1 MFHLIILPFSVEVE
15 ANVLLWLGEVGF
27 AAKRSLMCSLLEEH
41 QIFQSQICNPFVVKR
56 ESFLNH
62 LSDCD
67 FCKENSLSCFN
78 ISYFFHV
85 TFYGFPFCSK
95 MSRQRSR
102 RRQRKEEKRIQTQ
115 ILFSIYILFCHL
127 EE

>member
-27 AAKRSLMCSLLEEH
+27 AAKWLLMCSLLEGY
-41 QIFQSQICNPFVVKR
+41 QIFQSQLCNPFVVKR

-67 FCKENSLSCFN
+67 FSKKILYLALIFHIIFLCN
-78 ISYFFHV
+78 ILWV
-85 TFYGFPFCSK
+85 P
-95 MSRQRSR
+95 
-102 RRQRKEEKRIQTQ
+102 
-115 ILFSIYILFCHL
+115 LL
-127 EE
+127 